1 VRNGHGG
8 TACFITLVGAEQAS
22 SRTEG
27 KGGCRVDRCAL
38 FVDAGY
44 VLTDGAMAVHGT
56 RRRESVSWDYAGLL
70 QLFGNLAME
79 RTRLPL
85 LRCYWYEA
93 TVEGRRSADHDTLAD
108 LPGVKLRVAK
118 MRPGRR
124 EGVEG
129 EIHRDLTTL
138 ARNKAVSDVMV
149 VSAEEDLAQVVA
161 DVQDMGMRVT
171 LLHIATE
178 GNGTI
183 PRALRQECDDFVEI
197 TAAHLRPYVELIS
210 GAEPA
215 RPDESDAGSTA
226 QRPAMS
232 VGLNGNANGNGFNG
246 NGIHAN
252 GANGNGRNGDGPNGN
267 GPNGIGTVQAPGRA
281 AAYAPPLGR
290 PMGEQQ
296 RPPAPPVTPAGP
308 PAPAGADQM
317 ARQGPQAVAMEPGL
331 GDAQQPGLD
340 GALDYPA
347 PADYSPAADYAPA
360 DHAAPADQGAP
371 LDYGSS
377 LEYGQTADYGPVSDY
392 AASAPMPGP
401 VQPPVPP
408 REDIYAAPVAIP
420 VPAEDLNGDR
430 DRDRTA
436 GRPRL
441 GGDLAT
447 YNPGAVREPYQR
459 EGMLRDSQDQ
469 GDRLQP
475 VPVALPGN
483 GSAQVRRLPTR
494 GTMPG
499 GPNPGQPQL
508 PPSPALPEPG
518 IGQQQGNQPSSGQPT
533 GGQPVV
539 PVAPVVPMDYQGGR
553 GASPG
558 GPRHVIQG
566 PGGPGGP
573 GPQLSPAPQQQPPIP
588 QASPGQPVPPAVG
601 GQPVPG
607 VQQEV
612 GGPSGPI
619 GLAGQGGYTGGG
631 TPGVSLGDAV
641 QSAHEEGQAFGDS
654 VARDAPALW
663 LEAVLARKPRM
674 PSDLE
679 ARLLQGSALPIDFL
693 LHDEVRH
700 ALRRGFWDALERA
713 RRLPTIEA

>member
-1 VRNGHGG
+1 
-8 TACFITLVGAEQAS
+8 
-22 SRTEG
+22 
-27 KGGCRVDRCAL
+27 
-38 FVDAGY
+38 
-44 VLTDGAMAVHGT
+44 MAVHGT

-149 VSAEEDLAQVVA
+149 VSAEEDLAPVIA
-161 DVQDMGMRVT
+161 DVQDMGMRVS

-183 PRALRQECDDFVEI
+183 PRALRQECDDLVEI
-197 TAAHLRPYVELIS
+197 SAAQLRPYVELIS
-210 GAEPA
+210 GAEPP
-215 RPDESDAGSTA
+215 RPDESEGGPVAL
-226 QRPAMS
+226 RPAM
-232 VGLNGNANGNGFNG
+232 NGNV
-246 NGIHAN
+246 
-252 GANGNGRNGDGPNGN
+252 NGNGRNGNSAVP
-267 GPNGIGTVQAPGRA
+267 PSGRNV
-281 AAYAPPLGR
+281 AYAQSLGR
-290 PMGEQQ
+290 PGAEHRQS
-296 RPPAPPVTPAGP
+296 APAGP
-308 PAPAGADQM
+308 PAPPA
-317 ARQGPQAVAMEPGL
+317 PPL
-331 GDAQQPGLD
+331 
-340 GALDYPA
+340 A
-347 PADYSPAADYAPA
+347 PADQPPRQAPQPVGMDSAQGDPGQPEHVDNGMDYAPSVDYGAPADYAPA
-360 DHAAPADQGAP
+360 DHAPSVDQVVAVDYGSA
-371 LDYGSS
+371 LDYGP
-377 LEYGQTADYGPVSDY
+377 TADYGPAPDY
-392 AASAPMPGP
+392 AAPAPMPVP
-401 VQPPVPP
+401 VPVPVPP
-408 REDIYAAPVAIP
+408 REEIYGAPVALP
-420 VPAEDLNGDR
+420 TEDLPGER
-430 DRDRTA
+430 DRDRSA

-441 GGDLAT
+441 GGDLAA

-459 EGMLRDSQDQ
+459 DGMLREAQDP

-475 VPVALPGN
+475 VPVALPSN

-494 GTMPG
+494 GMVPG
-499 GPNPGQPQL
+499 GPNPGQPPLGLPAAPAETGMGHQL
-508 PPSPALPEPG
+508 PGGQLPG
-518 IGQQQGNQPSSGQPT
+518 GQQPGGQPTSGQPT

-539 PVAPVVPMDYQGGR
+539 PVAPVVPMDYPGAR
-553 GASPG
+553 GASLG
-558 GPRHVIQG
+558 GPRHVIQGPGAPGG

-573 GPQLSPAPQQQPPIP
+573 GPQLPQAPQQAPQVPQVP
-588 QASPGQPVPPAVG
+588 QAPPGPPAPG
-601 GQPVPG
+601 GQQVPG
-607 VQQEV
+607 APQEL

-619 GLAGQGGYTGGG
+619 GLAGQGGYSGG

-641 QSAHEEGQAFGDS
+641 QSAHEEGQAFGES

-713 RRLPTIEA
+713 RR

>member
-1 VRNGHGG
+1 
-8 TACFITLVGAEQAS
+8 
-22 SRTEG
+22 
-27 KGGCRVDRCAL
+27 VDRCAL

-149 VSAEEDLAQVVA
+149 VSAEEDLAPVIA

-183 PRALRQECDDFVEI
+183 PRALRQECDDLVEI
-197 TAAHLRPYVELIS
+197 SAAHLRPYVELIS
-210 GAEPA
+210 GAEPP
-215 RPDESDAGSTA
+215 RPDESEGGSVA
-226 QRPAMS
+226 LRPAMNGS
-232 VGLNGNANGNGFNG
+232 V
-246 NGIHAN
+246 
-252 GANGNGRNGDGPNGN
+252 NGNGRNGNSAVP
-267 GPNGIGTVQAPGRA
+267 PSGRNV
-281 AAYAPPLGR
+281 AYAQSLGR
-290 PMGEQQ
+290 PGAEH
-296 RPPAPPVTPAGP
+296 RPPVPSGP
-308 PAPAGADQM
+308 PAPLLA
-317 ARQGPQAVAMEPGL
+317 
-331 GDAQQPGLD
+331 
-340 GALDYPA
+340 PA
-347 PADYSPAADYAPA
+347 PADQPARQAPQPVGMDSAPGDPRQPEHVDNGLDYAPSVDYGAAADYAHAA
-360 DHAAPADQGAP
+360 DHAPSVDQAAAV
-371 LDYGSS
+371 DYGSS
-377 LEYGQTADYGPVSDY
+377 LDYGPTVDYRPVPDY
-392 AASAPMPGP
+392 AAPAPMPVP
-401 VQPPVPP
+401 VPVPVPP
-408 REDIYAAPVAIP
+408 REDIYGAPVALP
-420 VPAEDLNGDR
+420 TEDLPGER
-430 DRDRTA
+430 DRDRSA

-441 GGDLAT
+441 GGDLAA

-459 EGMLRDSQDQ
+459 DGMLREAPDP

-494 GTMPG
+494 GTVPG
-499 GPNPGQPQL
+499 GPNPGQPPLGL
-508 PPSPALPEPG
+508 PPAAAETG
-518 IGQQQGNQPSSGQPT
+518 IGQLPGGQQPGGMPTSGQPT

-539 PVAPVVPMDYQGGR
+539 PVAPVVPMDYPGAR
-553 GASPG
+553 GASLG
-558 GPRHVIQG
+558 GPRQVIQG
-566 PGGPGGP
+566 PGAPGGP
-573 GPQLSPAPQQQPPIP
+573 GPQVPPAPQQAPQVP
-588 QASPGQPVPPAVG
+588 QAPPGPPAPG

-607 VQQEV
+607 APQEL

-619 GLAGQGGYTGGG
+619 GLAGQGGYSGG

-641 QSAHEEGQAFGDS
+641 QSAHEEGQAFGES

-713 RRLPTIEA
+713 RR

>member
-1 VRNGHGG
+1 
-8 TACFITLVGAEQAS
+8 
-22 SRTEG
+22 
-27 KGGCRVDRCAL
+27 VDRCAL

-149 VSAEEDLAQVVA
+149 VSAEEDLAPVIA

-183 PRALRQECDDFVEI
+183 PRALRQECDDLVEI
-197 TAAHLRPYVELIS
+197 SAAHLRPYVELIS
-210 GAEPA
+210 GAEPP
-215 RPDESDAGSTA
+215 RQDESDGGSVA
-226 QRPAMS
+226 LRSAM
-232 VGLNGNANGNGFNG
+232 NGNVNGNVNGVHG
-246 NGIHAN
+246 NGVH
-252 GANGNGRNGDGPNGN
+252 GNSAGPASGRN
-267 GPNGIGTVQAPGRA
+267 V
-281 AAYAPPLGR
+281 AYAQSLGR
-290 PMGEQQ
+290 PGAEQ
-296 RPPAPPVTPAGP
+296 RPPAPSGPSAPPVSPAVSQ
-308 PAPAGADQM
+308 APAAADKA
-317 ARQGPQAVAMEPGL
+317 ARQAPQPQPQAQPVGMDAAHGDPG
-331 GDAQQPGLD
+331 QPEHVDGGLD
-340 GALDYPA
+340 YTG
-347 PADYSPAADYAPA
+347 AADYGAAPDYARAA
-360 DHAAPADQGAP
+360 DHGPSVDQAAV
-371 LDYGSS
+371 DYGSAFD
-377 LEYGQTADYGPVSDY
+377 YGPTVDYGPVPDY
-392 AASAPMPGP
+392 AAPGPMPAP
-401 VQPPVPP
+401 VPVPVAVPP
-408 REDIYAAPVAIP
+408 REDIYAAPVALP
-420 VPAEDLNGDR
+420 TEDLPGER
-430 DRDRTA
+430 DRDRAA

-441 GGDLAT
+441 GGDLAA
-447 YNPGAVREPYQR
+447 YNPGAVRDPYQR
-459 EGMLRDSQDQ
+459 DAMLREAPDP

-494 GTMPG
+494 GTVPG
-499 GPNPGQPQL
+499 GPNQGQSPLGL
-508 PPSPALPEPG
+508 PPVPAETG
-518 IGQQQGNQPSSGQPT
+518 IGQQPGGQQQGGQQQGGQQPSGQQLGGQQPGSQPTSGQPT

-539 PVAPVVPMDYQGGR
+539 PVAPVVPMDYPGAR
-553 GASPG
+553 GASLG
-558 GPRHVIQG
+558 GPRHMIQG
-566 PGGPGGP
+566 PGAQGGP
-573 GPQLSPAPQQQPPIP
+573 GPQVPPAPQQGPQVPQAPPIP
-588 QASPGQPVPPAVG
+588 G
-601 GQPVPG
+601 GQQLPG
-607 VQQEV
+607 APQDL

-619 GLAGQGGYTGGG
+619 GLAGQGGYSGG
-631 TPGVSLGDAV
+631 TPGVSLADAV
-641 QSAHEEGQAFGDS
+641 QSAHEEGQAFGES

-700 ALRRGFWDALERA
+700 ALRRGFWDALERS
-713 RRLPTIEA
+713 RR

>member
-1 VRNGHGG
+1 M
-8 TACFITLVGAEQAS
+8 
-22 SRTEG
+22 
-27 KGGCRVDRCAL
+27 DRCAL

-149 VSAEEDLAQVVA
+149 VSAEEDLAPVIA

-183 PRALRQECDDFVEI
+183 PRALRQECDDLVEI
-197 TAAHLRPYVELIS
+197 SAAQLRPYVELIS
-210 GAEPA
+210 GAEPP
-215 RPDESDAGSTA
+215 RPDESEGGPVAL
-226 QRPAMS
+226 RPAMNGS
-232 VGLNGNANGNGFNG
+232 V
-246 NGIHAN
+246 
-252 GANGNGRNGDGPNGN
+252 NGNGRNGNSAVP
-267 GPNGIGTVQAPGRA
+267 PSGRNV
-281 AAYAPPLGR
+281 AYAQSLGR
-290 PMGEQQ
+290 PGAEH
-296 RPPAPPVTPAGP
+296 RPPAPSGP
-308 PAPAGADQM
+308 PAPPAPPLA
-317 ARQGPQAVAMEPGL
+317 
-331 GDAQQPGLD
+331 
-340 GALDYPA
+340 PA
-347 PADYSPAADYAPA
+347 PAAADQPVRQAPQPVGMDSGQGDPGQPEHVDNGMDYAASVDYGAPPDYAHAA
-360 DHAAPADQGAP
+360 DHAPSVDQAAAV
-371 LDYGSS
+371 DYGSA
-377 LEYGQTADYGPVSDY
+377 LDYGPVPDY
-392 AASAPMPGP
+392 AAPAPMP
-401 VQPPVPP
+401 VPVPVP
-408 REDIYAAPVAIP
+408 VPQREDIYGAPVALP
-420 VPAEDLNGDR
+420 TEDLPGERDR
-430 DRDRTA
+430 DRDRSA
-436 GRPRL
+436 GRPRP
-441 GGDLAT
+441 GGDLAA

-459 EGMLRDSQDQ
+459 DGMLREAPDP

-475 VPVALPGN
+475 VPVALPNN

-494 GTMPG
+494 GMVPG
-499 GPNPGQPQL
+499 GPNPGQPPLGL
-508 PPSPALPEPG
+508 PAAPAETG
-518 IGQQQGNQPSSGQPT
+518 MGQQPPGGQPTSGQPT

-539 PVAPVVPMDYQGGR
+539 PVAPVVPMDYPGAR
-553 GASPG
+553 GASLG
-558 GPRHVIQG
+558 GPRQVIQG
-566 PGGPGGP
+566 PGAPGGP
-573 GPQLSPAPQQQPPIP
+573 GPQLPPAPQQPPQVP
-588 QASPGQPVPPAVG
+588 QAPPAPPAPG
-601 GQPVPG
+601 GQPGPG
-607 VQQEV
+607 APQEL
-612 GGPSGPI
+612 GGPSGHI
-619 GLAGQGGYTGGG
+619 GLAGQGGYSGG

-641 QSAHEEGQAFGDS
+641 QSAHEEGQAFGES

-713 RRLPTIEA
+713 RR

>member
-1 VRNGHGG
+1 M
-8 TACFITLVGAEQAS
+8 
-22 SRTEG
+22 
-27 KGGCRVDRCAL
+27 DRCAL

-149 VSAEEDLAQVVA
+149 VSAEEDLAPVIA

-183 PRALRQECDDFVEI
+183 PRALRQECDDLVEI
-197 TAAHLRPYVELIS
+197 SAAHLRPYVELIS
-210 GAEPA
+210 GAEPP
-215 RPDESDAGSTA
+215 RQDEQDGGPVALRS
-226 QRPAMS
+226 AM
-232 VGLNGNANGNGFNG
+232 NGNVNGNGNVNVNG
-246 NGIHAN
+246 NGVH
-252 GANGNGRNGDGPNGN
+252 GNSAGPTSGRN
-267 GPNGIGTVQAPGRA
+267 V
-281 AAYAPPLGR
+281 AYAQSLGR
-290 PMGEQQ
+290 PGAEQ
-296 RPPAPPVTPAGP
+296 RPPAPSSP
-308 PAPAGADQM
+308 PAPPVSPAVSQAPAAADKA
-317 ARQGPQAVAMEPGL
+317 ARQAPQPQPAGMDAAHGDPG
-331 GDAQQPGLD
+331 QPEHVDGGLD
-340 GALDYPA
+340 YTG
-347 PADYSPAADYAPA
+347 AADYG
-360 DHAAPADQGAP
+360 AAP
-371 LDYGSS
+371 DYARA
-377 LEYGQTADYGPVSDY
+377 ADYGPSPDQAAVDYGSAFDYGPTVDYGPVPDY
-392 AASAPMPGP
+392 ATPGPMPAP
-401 VQPPVPP
+401 VPVPVAVPP
-408 REDIYAAPVAIP
+408 REDIYAAPVALP
-420 VPAEDLNGDR
+420 TEDLPGER
-430 DRDRTA
+430 DRDRAA

-441 GGDLAT
+441 GGDLAA
-447 YNPGAVREPYQR
+447 YNPGAVRDPYQR
-459 EGMLRDSQDQ
+459 DGMLREAPDP

-494 GTMPG
+494 GTVPG
-499 GPNPGQPQL
+499 GPNQGQSPLGL
-508 PPSPALPEPG
+508 PPVPAETG
-518 IGQQQGNQPSSGQPT
+518 IGQQPGGQQQGGQQPGGQQPGSQPTSGQPT
-533 GGQPVV
+533 GSQPVV
-539 PVAPVVPMDYQGGR
+539 PVAPVVPMDYPGAR
-553 GASPG
+553 GASLG
-558 GPRHVIQG
+558 GPRHMIQG
-566 PGGPGGP
+566 PGAQGGP
-573 GPQLSPAPQQQPPIP
+573 GPQVPQVPPAPQQGPQVPQAPPI
-588 QASPGQPVPPAVG
+588 QG
-601 GQPVPG
+601 GQQLPG
-607 VQQEV
+607 APQDL

-619 GLAGQGGYTGGG
+619 GLAGQGGYSGG
-631 TPGVSLGDAV
+631 TPGVSLADAV
-641 QSAHEEGQAFGDS
+641 QSAHEEGQAFGES

-700 ALRRGFWDALERA
+700 ALRRGFWDALERS
-713 RRLPTIEA
+713 RR